1 MTKYTVRAL
10 LEVEVDY
17 DTECPRS
24 MSAAFKE
31 AEDLINRALSTTD
44 LFLTREIKKVTIQT
58 ENY

>member
-24 MSAAFKE
+24 MYHAFKE

-44 LFLTREIKKVTIQT
+44 LFLTRKIKKVEVQM
-58 ENY
+58 EDY